1 MQTINNDAI
10 EKADQAIFNQLWKI
24 TSEANTEEKK
34 AIAAL
39 AILHSDEGLRAE
51 RFGLYNITNRKPA
64 IAANNLLHKISN
76 GADKVSFAIAILEN
90 LSTTGEQ

>member
-10 EKADQAIFNQLWKI
+10 EKADQAIFNRLWKI

-51 RFGLYNITNRKPA
+51 RFAVYNMSASKLV
-64 IAANNLLHKISN
+64 IAANNLFHKVCSST
-76 GADKVSFAIAILEN
+76 DKVNFAIAIL
-90 LSTTGEQ
+90 LGEKND